1 MKLKLTRRTLK
12 QRGGAFDHKQ
22 INDIIEKNGKLAS
35 LSQFDFLKTVPS
47 DKKKAIY
54 DIGIHIVWILQNI
67 IQPSINIFDT
77 LIQTILSELQTNIRL
92 QEAMKDMI
100 HLIRRFDNHD
110 PTHIILT
117 IIAQQS
123 TQYNNPMRI
132 DELLEPIPIIIES
145 EYY

>member
-1 MKLKLTRRTLK
+1 M
-12 QRGGAFDHKQ
+12 
-22 INDIIEKNGKLAS
+22 
-35 LSQFDFLKTVPS
+35 PS

-67 IQPSINIFDT
+67 IQPSINIIDT
-77 LIQTILSELQTNIRL
+77 SIQTILSELQTNIRL